1 MRLSLSAEVGK
12 HVLDLGISRPLS
24 YLLGVKLHICMPSNR
39 VATSVSIPLFHS
51 LHPVWPRRVSLLH
64 LANPNQLA
72 ANSKL
77 PKPSNSSQFSPP
89 SPSRSP
95 AATSSCMSFI
105 GNVARAGRR
114 YCLSELVTSGDSPSF
129 SRPDTISS
137 TPNSFPGSPTRNWTR
152 RTTGSCISAKLNRE
166 SPF

>member
-51 LHPVWPRRVSLLH
+51 LHPVWPRRLSLLH
-64 LANPNQLA
+64 FPN
-72 ANSKL
+72 
-77 PKPSNSSQFSPP
+77 PSNSSQLSLP

-95 AATSSCMSFI
+95 AATSSCRNFI

-137 TPNSFPGSPTRNWTR
+137 TPPMY
-152 RTTGSCISAKLNRE
+152 SALITLL
-166 SPF
+166 